1 MPYRFFAIITNTFTE
16 TLRQP
21 IFGIV
26 VISTILLLILSPSL
40 AMFTLDDDNQLLMDI
55 GLSTIML
62 AGMLLAVFA
71 ATSVVSEEIENKTA
85 LTVISKTVGRGM
97 FVLGKFTGIAAAVIL
112 AEYLLCLVLI
122 MVIRHGVLQMSSE
135 KHDIVVMTLGFVG
148 LGLTFILSMA
158 GNYFYKWRF
167 SSTTIIAGSS
177 LATIVL
183 LLLYLL
189 DSHWKVNPAENNL
202 QWGILAPMTLTLISV
217 LIMTAIAVA
226 AAIRFN
232 LITTLAFCCLVFIL
246 GAVLE
251 NWLGPVARAQ
261 SGLESYAAWAV
272 LTVIPNISFS
282 VVTNNTYQGTPI
294 PLDYIAQVALYAF
307 FYVTACLLFAII
319 LFRTR
324 EIG

>member
-1 MPYRFFAIITNTFTE
+1 MPYKFFAIITNTFTE

-21 IFGIV
+21 IFGIM
-26 VISTILLLILSPSL
+26 VISTILVLILCPSL
-40 AMFTLDDDNQLLMDI
+40 AMFTLEDDNQLLKDI

-97 FVLGKFTGIAAAVIL
+97 FVLGKFIGIVGAVIL
-112 AEYLLCLVLI
+112 AEYLLCLVLL
-122 MVIRHGVLQMSSE
+122 MVIRHGVMQDSAD
-135 KHDIVVMTLGFVG
+135 KHDSVIMTLGSVG
-148 LGLTFILSMA
+148 LGLTFLISLA

-167 SSTTIIAGSS
+167 SSTTIITGGL
-177 LATIVL
+177 LATIVI

-189 DSHWKVNPAENNL
+189 DPHWKVNPAENHL
-202 QWGILAPMTLTLISV
+202 QWNILAPMALTIISV
-217 LIMTAIAVA
+217 IIMTAIAVA

-232 LITTLAFCCLVFIL
+232 LITTLVFCCLIFVL
-246 GAVLE
+246 GAILE

-261 SGLESYAAWAV
+261 SGLASYLAWAV
-272 LTVIPNISFS
+272 LAVVPNISFS
-282 VVTNNTYQGTPI
+282 VVTNTTYQGTPL